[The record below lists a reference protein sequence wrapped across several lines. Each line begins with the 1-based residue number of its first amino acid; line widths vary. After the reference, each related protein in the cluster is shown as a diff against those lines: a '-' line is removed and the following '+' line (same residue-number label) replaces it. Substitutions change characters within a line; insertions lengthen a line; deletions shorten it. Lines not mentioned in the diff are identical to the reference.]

1 MIVHFQ
7 SFSNTQAEKC
17 SKTVFQYFY
26 VFRMF
31 DRKIT
36 QADME
41 VEMVANMEVDK
52 KKSTSTFEL
61 TLKSNLVRELAKL
74 VG

>member
-7 SFSNTQAEKC
+7 SFSNTKAEKC

-41 VEMVANMEVDK
+41 VDK

>member
-41 VEMVANMEVDK
+41 VDMEVDK

-61 TLKSNLVRELAKL
+61 TLKSNLVREFANL

>member
-1 MIVHFQ
+1 
-7 SFSNTQAEKC
+7 
-17 SKTVFQYFY
+17 
-26 VFRMF
+26 MF
-31 DRKIT
+31 VREIT

-41 VEMVANMEVDK
+41 VNMVANMEVDK

>member
-41 VEMVANMEVDK
+41 VDK